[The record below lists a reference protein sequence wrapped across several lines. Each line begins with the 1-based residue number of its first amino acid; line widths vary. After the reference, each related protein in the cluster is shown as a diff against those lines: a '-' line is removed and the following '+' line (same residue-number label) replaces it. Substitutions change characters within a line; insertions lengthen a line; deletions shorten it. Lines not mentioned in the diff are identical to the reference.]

1 MVWES
6 PPNIEARTCRADQF
20 NCGEGSICIPATWQ
34 CDRDADCDN
43 GADEVNCEAVTC
55 TADEYTCGNGK
66 CIINRWVCDQDDDC
80 GDNTDETSCPPIT
93 CAPNEFMCNNSL
105 CISDRWKCDGD
116 YDCPDL
122 SDESSDHCAPTP
134 HHSRCSLREFEC
146 NNGEC
151 VHTSWKCDGAPDC
164 TEGSDEDGCP
174 VTTCYPSQF
183 TCSNGECIDGVCECD
198 GTPDCTDDSDE
209 HSECPSAPK
218 ECNTNEDFL
227 CKNGRCILMTQTCN
241 GQPDCGDGSDE
252 EISKCGVDECA
263 TRSHN
268 CSSNAECIELP
279 IGFSCSCPDGFEL
292 NDANQCVD
300 IDECKKVIPK
310 VCSQGCVNHEGG
322 YKCYCQEGYILEHKS
337 YCRAIGPDPLV
348 IFANRVDLREYDPR
362 KREYRT
368 IVDHQRSAVALDYD
382 IKKKQVYWTDVTK
395 EQIFRTDINGTGEP
409 EAVITVANTPD
420 GICIDWVFNN
430 MYWTD
435 AGTNTIEVASLEDP
449 SKRAI
454 LISEDLDEPR
464 AITVDPRIG
473 YMFWSD
479 WGERARI
486 ERAGMNGQQ
495 RLTLVDTDIAWP
507 NGLTIDLVSDLL
519 FWVDAKVHSL
529 SSIDYNGLGRRTI
542 LHSETILPHPFSIAV
557 FEDYVYWTDWNKES
571 IIRAN
576 KFSGGN
582 RTTLIEGLYSPMG
595 IQIYHR
601 QKQIEGIV
609 NYCEGHNGGCSDLC
623 VAAPKVSSQSINY
636 SCLCPGI
643 SSLMA
648 DGRTCEGSK
657 KNPQSPPPATT
668 ASAIENT
675 FPSVGVDECA
685 KHKDN
690 CSSNAECIE
699 LPIGFSC
706 SCPDGFEL
714 DDANHC
720 VDIDECRKVLP
731 KVCSQEC
738 INHEGG
744 YECYCQEG
752 YILEHKSY
760 CRAIG
765 PNPLVIFANRVDLR
779 EYDPFKREYRMI
791 VDHQRSAVALD
802 YDIKKK
808 QVYWTDVTQEKIF
821 RTDINGTGE
830 PEAVITVAHTPD
842 GICIDWVFNNMYWTD
857 AGTNTIEVASLED
870 TTKRAI
876 LISEDLHEPRAI
888 TVDPRIGYMFWSD
901 WGQIARIER
910 AGMNGQQRLTLVD
923 TDIEWPNG
931 LTIDLVSDLLFWV
944 DAKVHS
950 LSSIDYNGLC
960 RRTIL
965 QSETILPHPF
975 SIAVF
980 EDYVY
985 WTDWNK
991 ESIIRANKFNG
1002 RNRTT
1007 LLKGLYS
1014 PMGIQIYH
1022 RHKQIEGIVN
1032 YCEGHNGGCSDLCVA
1047 APKVNSSSGNY
1058 SCLCAKNSSLLTDGR
1073 TCKGLNKN
1081 PQIPPRATT
1090 ASPIVNID
1098 TLTESNEVEM
1108 IGRSVIISAIIGSL
1122 VFILLVVAI
1131 TACIR
1136 LRFLSVKNRRNS
1148 STEDQLFLRHL

>member
-1 MVWES
+1 MVSLLQLKVLLLCCLYCCIIKSTLGFGGCAPDQFKCGNDRCIPAVWKCDGENDCADGS
-6 PPNIEARTCRADQF
+6 DENECVKKTCSATEFTCDNQDCIPSRWQCDDEPDCKDQSDEKPEVCKARTCRADQF
-20 NCGEGSICIPATWQ
+20 SCGEGSICIPATWQ

-43 GADEVNCEAVTC
+43 GADEANCEAVTC

-80 GDNTDETSCPPIT
+80 GDNTDEATCPPIT

-105 CISDRWKCDGD
+105 CIPDRWKCDGD

-134 HHSRCSLREFEC
+134 HHSRCSVREFEC

-151 VHTSWKCDGAPDC
+151 IHTSWKCDGAPDC
-164 TEGSDEDGCP
+164 TDGSDEDGCP

-183 TCSNGECIDGVCECD
+183 TCSNGECIDGVRECD

-227 CKNGRCILMTQTCN
+227 CKNGRCILMTQTCDR
-241 GQPDCGDGSDE
+241 QPDCGDGSDE
-252 EISKCGVDECA
+252 EISKCG
-263 TRSHN
+263 N
-268 CSSNAECIELP
+268 SSNAECIDLP

-362 KREYRT
+362 KREYRM

-382 IKKKQVYWTDVTK
+382 IKKKQVYWTDVTQ

-582 RTTLIEGLYSPMG
+582 RTTLVEGLYSPMG

-601 QKQIEGIV
+601 QKQMEGIF
-609 NYCEGHNGGCSDLC
+609 NYCDGHNGGCSDLC
-623 VAAPKVSSQSINY
+623 VAAPKVSASSAKFSCICPIN
-636 SCLCPGI
+636 
-643 SSLMA
+643 SSLLP
-648 DGRTCEGSK
+648 DGRTCNGSK
-657 KNPQSPPPATT
+657 KNPQTPPPATT
-668 ASAIENT
+668 AS
-675 FPSVGVDECA
+675 
-685 KHKDN
+685 
-690 CSSNAECIE
+690 
-699 LPIGFSC
+699 PI
-706 SCPDGFEL
+706 
-714 DDANHC
+714 
-720 VDIDECRKVLP
+720 
-731 KVCSQEC
+731 
-738 INHEGG
+738 
-744 YECYCQEG
+744 
-752 YILEHKSY
+752 KS
-760 CRAIG
+760 
-765 PNPLVIFANRVDLR
+765 
-779 EYDPFKREYRMI
+779 
-791 VDHQRSAVALD
+791 
-802 YDIKKK
+802 
-808 QVYWTDVTQEKIF
+808 T
-821 RTDINGTGE
+821 TDISNEIG
-830 PEAVITVAHTPD
+830 
-842 GICIDWVFNNMYWTD
+842 
-857 AGTNTIEVASLED
+857 
-870 TTKRAI
+870 
-876 LISEDLHEPRAI
+876 
-888 TVDPRIGYMFWSD
+888 TVDTNN
-901 WGQIARIER
+901 ER
-910 AGMNGQQRLTLVD
+910 GGNA
-923 TDIEWPNG
+923 
-931 LTIDLVSDLLFWV
+931 
-944 DAKVHS
+944 
-950 LSSIDYNGLC
+950 
-960 RRTIL
+960 
-965 QSETILPHPF
+965 LPHGD
-975 SIAVF
+975 SS
-980 EDYVY
+980 
-985 WTDWNK
+985 K
-991 ESIIRANKFNG
+991 QRHG
-1002 RNRTT
+1002 RR
-1007 LLKGLYS
+1007 
-1014 PMGIQIYH
+1014 
-1022 RHKQIEGIVN
+1022 
-1032 YCEGHNGGCSDLCVA
+1032 
-1047 APKVNSSSGNY
+1047 
-1058 SCLCAKNSSLLTDGR
+1058 SL
-1073 TCKGLNKN
+1073 
-1081 PQIPPRATT
+1081 
-1090 ASPIVNID
+1090 
-1098 TLTESNEVEM
+1098 M
-1108 IGRSVIISAIIGSL
+1108 ISAIVGTL
-1122 VFILLVVAI
+1122 VFALLVFAI
-1131 TACIR
+1131 IAFVIW
-1136 LRFLSVKNRRNS
+1136 RFVSNKNRRKSMNFDNPVYRKT
-1148 STEDQLFLRHL
+1148 TEDQLFLHHPEKYEHNPGNGRAYEPIKTIGNDYSV